1 MKQASPESLSQHSV
15 VTCVRDRVWR
25 RGSQGAVTH
34 HGPVLT
40 LPFFK
45 LCAFTLLFTGVV
57 ESSSL
62 CVVLLLWPQASILE
76 SFKRKLVCALT
87 E

>member
-25 RGSQGAVTH
+25 RESQGAVTH

-40 LPFFK
+40 LPFFQ
-45 LCAFTLLFTGVV
+45 LCAFHSAFHRSGGIFSALCGP
-57 ESSSL
+57 SSL
-62 CVVLLLWPQASILE
+62 AS
-76 SFKRKLVCALT
+76 SFDIGVF
-87 E
+87 